1 MTTYIPTISTGL
13 TTIESV
19 TADNNSTDSAN
30 PFPLWN
36 VFVGNYL
43 ALVIAV
49 LFKQFWTAI
58 YAKAKLIEPFVR
70 LTEGNGVPAS
80 AVLSTFYLSS
90 NIIPDPILAFSKR
103 LWIVLWTSSAY
114 FAVGF
119 LAPVSS
125 ELLFL
130 NTKYTGCPF
139 PQPDNP
145 TNPCWPPRLSIDP
158 VLSRI
163 VQGLLTY
170 IAIMTLSLLLMTFR
184 LRTGIYSDPSSIA
197 SITALVHH
205 PDVIEDFRTLSEDA
219 SIKNINQLLGDRLYK
234 LGEYQRQDGTCRYGL
249 VPAVPAFQNFV
260 RDGPPPAQKS
270 SRSRRKFLDMFLDIL
285 FLLVL
290 LALLGI
296 VVAYYLDGR
305 DDAFNRF
312 FNSTTFGPKFV
323 LTGVGTLIAIAW
335 KKVERGKW
343 KQFLRDS
350 LTLFSCLTRFAH
362 TFAVPP
368 HGRITNQ
375 PPDHH
380 PPAQVKHSIDIHLS
394 DAFQRI
400 LPRDS
405 HGHHRSARRCS
416 HSLFGCGTFHVGR
429 DLHGTARCSIRLHG
443 DTRYHDSRLGCPFRM
458 EASSSEFATF
468 TGHHRRRCQLRGG

>member
-1 MTTYIPTISTGL
+1 MTTYIPTTSTGL
-13 TTIESV
+13 TTIETV
-19 TADNNSTDSAN
+19 TADNNSTNSEN
-30 PFPLWN
+30 PFPLWT

-70 LTEGNGVPAS
+70 LTKGNGVPAS

-103 LWIVLWTSSAY
+103 LWIVLWTSSVY

-119 LAPVSS
+119 LAPLSS

-130 NTKYTGCPF
+130 NTNYTGCPF
-139 PQPDNP
+139 PQPNP
-145 TNPCWPPRLSIDP
+145 TNPCWPPRLSINP

-170 IAIMTLSLLLMTFR
+170 IAIMTLSLLFMTFR

-270 SRSRRKFLDMFLDIL
+270 SKSRRKFLDMFFDIL

-296 VVAYYLDGR
+296 VVAYYMDGR

-312 FNSTTFGPKFV
+312 FNSKTFGPKFV
-323 LTGVGTLIAIAW
+323 LTGVGTLIAIVW
-335 KKVERGKW
+335 KTLERGKW
-343 KQFLRDS
+343 KQILRDS
-350 LTLFSCLTRFAH
+350 LTFVLML
-362 TFAVPP
+362 
-368 HGRITNQ
+368 
-375 PPDHH
+375 D
-380 PPAQVKHSIDIHLS
+380 
-394 DAFQRI
+394 
-400 LPRDS
+400 
-405 HGHHRSARRCS
+405 
-416 HSLFGCGTFHVGR
+416 
-429 DLHGTARCSIRLHG
+429 
-443 DTRYHDSRLGCPFRM
+443 
-458 EASSSEFATF
+458 
-468 TGHHRRRCQLRGG
+468 